1 MLEKVFIDAL
11 EISLT
16 SGAAIL
22 TIILFSK
29 LTENRFRA
37 KWRYWVWALL
47 ALRLVLPFN
56 IDMPKAPIKVDVPR
70 REMVITQS
78 PSEEALPEG
87 SFSAVSGEDL
97 STDIFVPPV
106 SEHETE
112 VLPPRG
118 ESSGSPLST

>member
-1 MLEKVFIDAL
+1 MKRGENAMLEKIFIDAL

-78 PSEEALPEG
+78 PSEEASPEG
-87 SFSAVSGEDL
+87 GFSAASGENL
-97 STDIFVPPV
+97 STDI
-106 SEHETE
+106 
-112 VLPPRG
+112 
-118 ESSGSPLST
+118 